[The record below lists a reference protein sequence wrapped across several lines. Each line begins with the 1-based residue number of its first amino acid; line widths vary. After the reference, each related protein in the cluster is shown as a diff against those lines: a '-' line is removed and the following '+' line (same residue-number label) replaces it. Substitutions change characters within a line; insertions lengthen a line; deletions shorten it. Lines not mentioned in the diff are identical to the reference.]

1 MPHPRT
7 APRTPRPHRP
17 GPAPIRRTTEPE
29 SPTGRRR
36 FLEWDE
42 YRVEREWRRYEGT
55 PLRDLYRQLRERFLA
70 RHRPTTPGRS
80 LEIGPG
86 PGRFIGLIGHPEDRV
101 SLLELSRAMLQR
113 IQADAGT
120 GHGSLLD
127 LVQGDAVAPPFR
139 PAQFHRVVLLGNVL
153 GFAEADARELL
164 SRSSALVSP
173 GGRLLLEF
181 VAGPG
186 ERSRYLHRLP
196 AGAIARLLAAPLR
209 AVQPRVEREGFD
221 RVREKETGGRHFWR
235 FTPSE
240 VEAEVRRAG
249 FDLREV
255 IAVGPS
261 LGNDSS
267 KLGAIR
273 AAPTAWAHLLELEE
287 AIGRQPDRQREAAA
301 ILLAAERTG
310 TWPSGPKK
318 GIVK

>member
-1 MPHPRT
+1 MQHSRTSPQTRRPR
-7 APRTPRPHRP
+7 RP
-17 GPAPIRRTTEPE
+17 GSVPVHRVIETKAPP
-29 SPTGRRR
+29 GRRR
-36 FLEWDE
+36 FLEWDD

-70 RHRPTTPGRS
+70 RHRPTSPGRS

-86 PGRFIGLIGHPEDRV
+86 PGRFVGLIGHPDDRV
-101 SLLELSRAMLQR
+101 SLLELSRAMLRR
-113 IQADAGT
+113 IQADTGV
-120 GHGSLLD
+120 GHGSRLD

-164 SRSSALVSP
+164 SRSSELVAP
-173 GGRLLLEF
+173 GGRLLIEF

-196 AGAIARLLAAPLR
+196 AGVIARLLAAPVR

-221 RVREKETGGRHFWR
+221 RVREKETGGRHFRR
-235 FTPSE
+235 FQASE
-240 VEAEVRRAG
+240 VQAEVRAAG
-249 FDLREV
+249 FDVREV

-261 LGNDSS
+261 LGNDAS

-273 AAPTAWAHLLELEE
+273 AAPTAWTHLLELEE

-301 ILLAAERTG
+301 ILLAAERTAA
-310 TWPSGPKK
+310 
-318 GIVK
+318 